1 MYIGRSLAL
10 HIISSEADRLAR
22 KLAKQHGETIT
33 EAVVTALK
41 ERLARTDTRQIR
53 DREKRK
59 ANILKLL
66 EEMDKYPVLDSRSAE
81 EILGYDEN
89 GLPT

>member
-1 MYIGRSLAL
+1 VAL
-10 HIISSEADRLAR
+10 HIVSSEADKLAR
-22 KLAKQHGETIT
+22 KLAKQNGETIT

-66 EEMDKYPVLDSRSAE
+66 EELDRYPVLDSRTPE
-81 EILGYDEN
+81 EIIGYDEN